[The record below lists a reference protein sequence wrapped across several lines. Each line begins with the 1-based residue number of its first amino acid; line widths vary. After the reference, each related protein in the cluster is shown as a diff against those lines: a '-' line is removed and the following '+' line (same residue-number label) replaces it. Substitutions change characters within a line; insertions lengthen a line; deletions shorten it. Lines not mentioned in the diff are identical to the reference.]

1 MSNTR
6 ATSDASGTA
15 GKAGYTSSSADLER
29 WLRRHI
35 GQGFGAEALVQSMC
49 QSGYDQVFAQATV
62 AAALSAAPRVQARGT
77 VPDNGAEMAAE
88 QGTGKPGERAG
99 EHASGLGHAG
109 AQAGRN
115 AAHFAGREIPILF
128 TLAAPRVTL
137 FQQLLTDAECDALVA
152 LARGRL
158 ARSPVINPDTGDENL
173 IEARTSLG
181 AMFQVGEHP
190 LIERIE
196 DCIAAVTGIAAERG
210 EGLQIL
216 NYKPGG
222 EYQPHYDF
230 FNPQRP
236 GEARQLKVGGQR
248 VGTLVIYL
256 NSPLAGGATA
266 FPKLGLE
273 VAPVKGNA
281 VYFSYRKSDGALDE
295 RTLHAGLPVEAGEKW
310 IATKWLNARTGPI
323 DARRQHRGAGTL
335 LVRSR
340 HAVRREPLRQRQR
353 RGLPAAYPSHLVD
366 WRRRRRPQP
375 VWHRDRVGKAGARR
389 RGRDPGRAG
398 ACLQSGAR
406 RALELPDAAPGPGM
420 GGRDA
425 GAAWRGDVARGAGA
439 GARHQRARHLCR
451 PVPP

>member
-1 MSNTR
+1 MSNTP
-6 ATSDASGTA
+6 GTPGST

-49 QSGYDQVFAQATV
+49 QSGYDQAFAQATV
-62 AAALSAAPRVQARGT
+62 AAALAVAARADARGT
-77 VPDNGAEMAAE
+77 AADTAAEMAAE
-88 QGTGKPGERAG
+88 LGIDKPAGNAG
-99 EHASGLGHAG
+99 ECAGGKGQAG
-109 AQAGRN
+109 AQPGRN
-115 AAHFAGREIPILF
+115 AAHHAGREIPILF

-137 FQQLLTDAECDALVA
+137 FQHLLTDAECDGLVE

-196 DCIAAVTGIAAERG
+196 DCIAAVTGIAADRG

-222 EYQPHYDF
+222 EYQPHYDY

-236 GEARQLKVGGQR
+236 GEARQLRVGGQR
-248 VGTLVIYL
+248 VATLVIYL
-256 NSPLAGGATA
+256 NSPAAGGATA

-281 VYFSYRKSDGALDE
+281 VYFSYRKSDGSLDE
-295 RTLHAGLPVEAGEKW
+295 RTLHAGLPVGAGEKW
-310 IATKWLNARTGPI
+310 IATKWLRERPY
-323 DARRQHRGAGTL
+323 
-335 LVRSR
+335 RS
-340 HAVRREPLRQRQR
+340 E
-353 RGLPAAYPSHLVD
+353 
-366 WRRRRRPQP
+366 
-375 VWHRDRVGKAGARR
+375 
-389 RGRDPGRAG
+389 
-398 ACLQSGAR
+398 
-406 RALELPDAAPGPGM
+406 
-420 GGRDA
+420 
-425 GAAWRGDVARGAGA
+425 
-439 GARHQRARHLCR
+439 
-451 PVPP
+451 

>member
-6 ATSDASGTA
+6 ATSATGDAA

-49 QSGYDQVFAQATV
+49 QSGYEQAFAQATV
-62 AAALSAAPRVQARGT
+62 AAALSAAARAAVRGT
-77 VPDNGAEMAAE
+77 PPDNATEMAAE
-88 QGTGKPGERAG
+88 LGIGKPAGRAG
-99 EHASGLGHAG
+99 DQAGGRDQAG
-109 AQAGRN
+109 AQGNRN

-137 FQQLLTDAECDALVA
+137 YQQLLTDAECDALVE

-181 AMFQVGEHP
+181 AMFQVGEHA

-196 DCIAAVTGIAAERG
+196 DCIAAVTGIAADRG

-248 VGTLVIYL
+248 VATVVIYL
-256 NSPLAGGATA
+256 NSPPAGGATA

-310 IATKWLNARTGPI
+310 IATKWLRERPYRT
-323 DARRQHRGAGTL
+323 D
-335 LVRSR
+335 
-340 HAVRREPLRQRQR
+340 
-353 RGLPAAYPSHLVD
+353 
-366 WRRRRRPQP
+366 
-375 VWHRDRVGKAGARR
+375 
-389 RGRDPGRAG
+389 
-398 ACLQSGAR
+398 
-406 RALELPDAAPGPGM
+406 
-420 GGRDA
+420 
-425 GAAWRGDVARGAGA
+425 
-439 GARHQRARHLCR
+439 
-451 PVPP
+451 

>member
-6 ATSDASGTA
+6 ATSATGDTA

-49 QSGYDQVFAQATV
+49 QSGYEQAFAQATV
-62 AAALSAAPRVQARGT
+62 AAALSAAARAEVRGAP
-77 VPDNGAEMAAE
+77 PDNAAEMAAE
-88 QGTGKPGERAG
+88 LGIGKPAGRAG
-99 EHASGLGHAG
+99 DQAGGRDQTG
-109 AQAGRN
+109 AQGRRN

-137 FQQLLTDAECDALVA
+137 YQQLLTDAECDALVE

-158 ARSPVINPDTGDENL
+158 VRSPVINPDTGDENL

-181 AMFQVGEHP
+181 AMFQVGEHA

-196 DCIAAVTGIAAERG
+196 DCIAAVTGIAADRG

-248 VGTLVIYL
+248 VATLVIYL
-256 NSPLAGGATA
+256 NSPPAGGATA
-266 FPKLGLE
+266 FPRLGLE

-295 RTLHAGLPVEAGEKW
+295 RTLHAGLPVAAGEKW
-310 IATKWLNARTGPI
+310 IATKWLRERPYRT
-323 DARRQHRGAGTL
+323 D
-335 LVRSR
+335 
-340 HAVRREPLRQRQR
+340 
-353 RGLPAAYPSHLVD
+353 
-366 WRRRRRPQP
+366 
-375 VWHRDRVGKAGARR
+375 
-389 RGRDPGRAG
+389 
-398 ACLQSGAR
+398 
-406 RALELPDAAPGPGM
+406 
-420 GGRDA
+420 
-425 GAAWRGDVARGAGA
+425 
-439 GARHQRARHLCR
+439 
-451 PVPP
+451 